1 MNRNSV
7 LGTLISILIEILLI
21 LVLVFVIWG
30 AGRWAYSFGYAIFA
44 EKTVEEEP
52 GTDIQVTITEGESNR
67 SARCWRKKGSSVTPI
82 RSMCA

>member
-52 GTDIQVTITEGESNR
+52 GTDIPGDGHGRGIQPADQQDAGGKR
-67 SARCWRKKGSSVTPI
+67 AHP
-82 RSMCA
+82 

>member
-30 AGRWAYSFGYAIFA
+30 PADGPTALAMPFLR
-44 EKTVEEEP
+44 KK
-52 GTDIQVTITEGESNR
+52 R
-67 SARCWRKKGSSVTPI
+67 WRKSRAPI
-82 RSMCA
+82 SR

>member
-30 AGRWAYSFGYAIFA
+30 AGRWTYSFGYAIFA
-44 EKTVEEEP
+44 ENMLERAQTASEK
-52 GTDIQVTITEGESNR
+52 
-67 SARCWRKKGSSVTPI
+67 A
-82 RSMCA
+82 AA